1 MEKEKRTLRES
12 RLTSWQHTHTHT
24 HTSSQPAECVSSCR
38 ETREKGDIVFQRLDW
53 LAWQGKKPFLS
64 EKKPVQQQQQS
75 HTSAMRQASIMER
88 ETLSFPTDS
97 HFYRQPKKTR
107 LQQGKQHSTQC
118 THIHIYIH
126 THTPRRKVSSGDR
139 SSTLGRSSTL
149 LPFRFRISLSF
160 YNPPMHSI
168 YTLYSMDEQ
177 CTSSFLSTTQSSP
190 RSTYNQ
196 SSLSISSLTGGCLCL

>member
-12 RLTSWQHTHTHT
+12 RLTSRQHTHI

-97 HFYRQPKKTR
+97 HSTGSQKR
-107 LQQGKQHSTQC
+107 LGCNKANS
-118 THIHIYIH
+118 THIHIY
-126 THTPRRKVSSGDR
+126 TAHTPRRKVSSGDR

-160 YNPPMHSI
+160 YIPPIHSI
-168 YTLYSMDEQ
+168 YTLYSMQ
-177 CTSSFLSTTQSSP
+177 WTSSALPLFSPQQSHLHVRPITNLLLVSVA
-190 RSTYNQ
+190 
-196 SSLSISSLTGGCLCL
+196 